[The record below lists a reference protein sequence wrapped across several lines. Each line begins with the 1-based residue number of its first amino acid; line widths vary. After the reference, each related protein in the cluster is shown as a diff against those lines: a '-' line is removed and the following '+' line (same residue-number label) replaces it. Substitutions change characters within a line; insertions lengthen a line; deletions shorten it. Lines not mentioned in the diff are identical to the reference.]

1 MTWSALQV
9 VASLAMTVTE
19 PLLDEPTL
27 SIAEVVERTGVSH
40 DTLRYYEKEGLLA
53 PPRDQG
59 GRRRYRELDV
69 GRVVF
74 ITRMRQSEMPIRVL
88 QRYVA
93 LVEEG
98 PATEPERLA
107 IMEEHRDAVQA
118 RRAELD
124 DALAIIEM
132 KIELYG
138 GTLGSSGSCGA

>member
-1 MTWSALQV
+1 MTTIETLETV
-9 VASLAMTVTE
+9 VAV
-19 PLLDEPTL
+19 DGPTL

-40 DTLRYYEKEGLLA
+40 DTLRYYEKEGLLR

-59 GRRRYRELDV
+59 GRRRYRQVDV

-74 ITRMRQSEMPIRVL
+74 ITRMRQSEMPIRTL

-107 IMEEHRDAVQA
+107 IMEAHRDAVLA
-118 RRAELD
+118 RRTELD
-124 DALAIIEM
+124 EALAIIDF
-132 KIELYG
+132 KISAYG
-138 GTLGSSGSCGA
+138 GSCGV

>member
-1 MTWSALQV
+1 MTATDT
-9 VASLAMTVTE
+9 LAPVTD
-19 PLLDEPTL
+19 LDGPTL

-40 DTLRYYEKEGLLA
+40 DTLRYYEKEGLVA
-53 PPRDQG
+53 PPRDRG
-59 GRRRYRELDV
+59 GRRRYREIDV

-98 PATEPERLA
+98 RSTEPERLS
-107 IMEEHRDAVQA
+107 IMEAHRDAVVA

-124 DALAIIEM
+124 EALGIIEF
-132 KIELYG
+132 KISVYG
-138 GTLGSSGSCGA
+138 GSCGA

>member
-1 MTWSALQV
+1 
-9 VASLAMTVTE
+9 VTAIE
-19 PLLDEPTL
+19 TLLPLDEPTL

-40 DTLRYYEKEGLLA
+40 DTLRYYEKAGLLS
-53 PPRDQG
+53 PPRDGG
-59 GRRRYRELDV
+59 GRRRYREIDV

-74 ITRMRQSEMPIRVL
+74 ITRMRQSEMPIRTL

-107 IMEEHRDAVQA
+107 IMEAHRDAVLA

-124 DALAIIEM
+124 DALGIIDF
-132 KIELYG
+132 KISVYG
-138 GTLGSSGSCGA
+138 GTLGSTGSCG

>member
-1 MTWSALQV
+1 MTTIETL
-9 VASLAMTVTE
+9 T
-19 PLLDEPTL
+19 PLDEPTL

-59 GRRRYRELDV
+59 GRRRYREVDV

-74 ITRMRQSEMPIRVL
+74 ITRMRQSEMPIRTL

-98 PATEPERLA
+98 PSSEPERLA
-107 IMEEHRDAVQA
+107 IMEAHRETVRA

-124 DALAIIEM
+124 EALAIIDF
-132 KIELYG
+132 KIATYG
-138 GTLGSSGSCGA
+138 GRCGV

>member
-9 VASLAMTVTE
+9 VPSAPRPAPDTLTPV
-19 PLLDEPTL
+19 PPLDEPTL

-53 PPRDQG
+53 PPRDAG
-59 GRRRYRELDV
+59 GRRRYREADV
-69 GRVVF
+69 SRVVF
-74 ITRMRQSEMPIRVL
+74 ITRMRGSEMPIRVI

-93 LVEEG
+93 LFAEG

-107 IMEEHRDAVQA
+107 IMEAHRDAVIA

-124 DALAIIEM
+124 GALALIEM
-132 KIELYG
+132 KISMYG
-138 GTLGSSGSCGA
+138 GSCGS

>member
-1 MTWSALQV
+1 MTDTATAAT
-9 VASLAMTVTE
+9 VA
-19 PLLDEPTL
+19 LLDEPTL

-53 PPRDQG
+53 PPRDPG

-98 PATEPERLA
+98 PSTEPERLQ
-107 IMEEHRDAVQA
+107 IMESHRDAVLA

-124 DALAIIEM
+124 EALAIIEF
-132 KIELYG
+132 KISVYG
-138 GTLGSSGSCGA
+138 GACGA

>member
-1 MTWSALQV
+1 MTDTAT
-9 VASLAMTVTE
+9 VAPVA
-19 PLLDEPTL
+19 LLDEPTL

-40 DTLRYYEKEGLLA
+40 DTLRYYEKEGLLT
-53 PPRDQG
+53 PPRDAG
-59 GRRRYRELDV
+59 GRRRYREVDV

-93 LVEEG
+93 LVEDG
-98 PATEPERLA
+98 PSTERERLA
-107 IMEEHRDAVQA
+107 IMEAHRDAVVA

-124 DALAIIEM
+124 GALAIIEM

-138 GTLGSSGSCGA
+138 GSLGSAGSCGA

>member
-1 MTWSALQV
+1 MTDTATSAP
-9 VASLAMTVTE
+9 VA
-19 PLLDEPTL
+19 LLDEPTL

-40 DTLRYYEKEGLLA
+40 DTLRYYEKEGLLT
-53 PPRDQG
+53 PPRDSG

-93 LVEEG
+93 LVVEG
-98 PATEPERLA
+98 PSTEPERLR
-107 IMEEHRDAVQA
+107 IMEAHRDAVVA
-118 RRAELD
+118 RRDELD
-124 DALAIIEM
+124 LALGIIEM

-138 GTLGSSGSCGA
+138 GSLGSAGSCGA

>member
-1 MTWSALQV
+1 MTTIET
-9 VASLAMTVTE
+9 LA
-19 PLLDEPTL
+19 PLAEPTL

-40 DTLRYYEKEGLLA
+40 DTLRYYEKEGLLS
-53 PPRDQG
+53 PPRDPG
-59 GRRRYRELDV
+59 GRRRYREIDV

-74 ITRMRQSEMPIRVL
+74 ITRMRQSEMPIRTL

-107 IMEEHRDAVQA
+107 IMEAHRDAVQA

-124 DALAIIEM
+124 EALGMIEF
-132 KIELYG
+132 KIATYG
-138 GTLGSSGSCGA
+138 GSCGV